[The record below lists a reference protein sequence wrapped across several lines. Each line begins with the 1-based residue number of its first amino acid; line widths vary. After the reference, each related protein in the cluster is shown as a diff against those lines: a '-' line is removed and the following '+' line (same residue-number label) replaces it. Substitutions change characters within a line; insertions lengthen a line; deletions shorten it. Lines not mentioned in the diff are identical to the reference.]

1 MIRQAYLSI
10 LARNASW
17 SGEWACEPCESGWAS
32 EAIFFVRVLHADPR
46 ARAALARV
54 QLSPDGLHWI
64 DEGSTQAI
72 GTDPGLYSIRVRHFG
87 GWLRLAGRTEG
98 EGEIRVV
105 CYLHLKE

>member
-17 SGEWACEPCESGWAS
+17 SGDWACEPCECGWAS
-32 EAIFFVRVLHADPR
+32 EAIFFVRVLHAAPT
-46 ARAALARV
+46 ARAAQARV
-54 QLSPDGLHWI
+54 QISPDGLNWL
-64 DEGSTQAI
+64 DEGQTQTI
-72 GTDPGLYSIRVRHFG
+72 GTEPGLYSVRVRHFG